1 MIVEL
6 RDKIINLA
14 FDIARLER
22 ELTNHNIS
30 KADKKIILH
39 LIDAVQ
45 GILTNL
51 KIKIKDNL

>member
-22 ELTNHNIS
+22 ELTNRNIS